1 MSSKMAEMKAKMAAL
16 KKRREDGAAANHSAV
31 VEEDRVAKLPA
42 NHESRKR
49 RVEWEMEEE
58 EKKKAAAARGEDYER
73 IKYKDMSAM
82 EADRRDRKKAK
93 KAAGKDA
100 GFTTYAAASYRQ
112 YERLT
117 KQMKPDV
124 RAYKKSQDEWGDD
137 STEAGSLA
145 YGHHDRVSGEGL
157 EAMVADLKK
166 QDEKRKNFSR
176 RRAHHHDADID
187 YINERN
193 RNFNKKLERFYGKH
207 TQALKD
213 DLERGTAI

>member
-1 MSSKMAEMKAKMAAL
+1 MGET
-16 KKRREDGAAANHSAV
+16 V
-31 VEEDRVAKLPA
+31 Q
-42 NHESRKR
+42 SRKR

-145 YGHHDRVSGEGL
+145 YGQHDRVSGEGTRWEYSL
-157 EAMVADLKK
+157 LVISTNVED
-166 QDEKRKNFSR
+166 
-176 RRAHHHDADID
+176 
-187 YINERN
+187 
-193 RNFNKKLERFYGKH
+193 
-207 TQALKD
+207 
-213 DLERGTAI
+213 TAEVLRPSA